1 MNRSE
6 CLQAAEVI
14 VCQNRES
21 IYGSPEDNFE
31 VIARFWTNYL
41 ECHVTAEDVANMM
54 ILLKVARAATGKFK
68 VDNFVDIAGY
78 AACACEI
85 GEANENSTH
94 GQSEE
99 NL

>member
-14 VCQNRES
+14 ACQNRES
-21 IYGSPEDNFE
+21 IYGAPEDNFE

-54 ILLKVARAATGKFK
+54 ILLKIARSATGKFM
-68 VDNFVDIAGY
+68 VDNYADIAGY

-85 GEANENSTH
+85 GSK
-94 GQSEE
+94 GQAVTPADSQTKP
-99 NL
+99 

>member
-6 CLQAAEVI
+6 CLQATEVI
-14 VCQNRES
+14 VCPNRES
-21 IYGSPEDNFE
+21 IYGAPEDNFE

-54 ILLKVARAATGKFK
+54 ILLKVARSSTGKFK
-68 VDNFVDIAGY
+68 IDNYVDIAGY

-85 GEANENSTH
+85 G
-94 GQSEE
+94 SERQVVTPADSHIKP
-99 NL
+99 